1 MAATVAAEPSPEAL
15 MSRTPSLIIPALLV
29 LCGCDQPSMN
39 QYAER
44 DVATAEA
51 PAEPPMVDG
60 IVRPRFSA
68 GTAGG
73 APAAELQ
80 PQSGESY
87 VYDHNLTVSMASEHI
102 KARFERARDRC
113 QNDPALKCKITAASF
128 RLVGEPDAPLP
139 IANLSVALPHDAMAP
154 FEEGLL
160 ALLPG
165 ESKDD
170 VVVRARNT
178 NAQNV
183 TNQVRDIDARLAQ
196 LSNYRDRMMELS
208 KRGGAKTDDL
218 IKIEGEIS
226 RTQSEIEQI
235 EGQRRDLADRIAK
248 ENLSISFEAQS
259 TASDA
264 FQPVRDVWQESLR
277 IMGSSAA
284 TALGLIV
291 AIIPWIPV
299 FLGVYFLVRWLWRRR
314 KKAQA

>member
-1 MAATVAAEPSPEAL
+1 MPCQLPAVL
-15 MSRTPSLIIPALLV
+15 LLSLITLAA
-29 LCGCDQPSMN
+29 CSESETQSKS
-39 QYAER
+39 
-44 DVATAEA
+44 TASSEQGTFNMLDASAPA

-60 IVRPRFSA
+60 LIRGRV
-68 GTAGG
+68 AGG
-73 APAAELQ
+73 APIDANAA

-87 VYDHNLTVSMASEHI
+87 VYDHNLAVSMASEHI

-128 RLVGEPDAPLP
+128 RLIGEPDAPLP
-139 IANLSVALPHDAMAP
+139 VANLSVALPHDAVAP

-165 ESKDD
+165 EDKDD

-183 TNQVRDIDARLAQ
+183 TNQVRDINARLAQ
-196 LSNYRDRMMELS
+196 LMNYRDRMMELS

-226 RTQSEIEQI
+226 RTQSEIEAI
-235 EGQRRDLADRIAK
+235 EGQRRDLAERIAK
-248 ENLSISFEAQS
+248 ENLSISFEPQS
-259 TASDA
+259 TVSGA

-277 IMGSSAA
+277 IMGTSAA
-284 TALGLIV
+284 TALGLVV
-291 AIIPWIPV
+291 AVIPWIPV
-299 FLGVYFLVRWLWRRR
+299 FFGLYFLVRWLWRRR

>member
-1 MAATVAAEPSPEAL
+1 MPRLSAILLLCAAALAACSESEEKAAT
-15 MSRTPSLIIPALLV
+15 TT
-29 LCGCDQPSMN
+29 
-39 QYAER
+39 
-44 DVATAEA
+44 TAEA
-51 PAEPPMVDG
+51 QVNYAAAPSEPTIVDG
-60 IVRPRFSA
+60 LARGMI
-68 GTAGG
+68 GG
-73 APAAELQ
+73 ADKQ
-80 PQSGESY
+80 VQSGESY

-113 QNDPALKCKITAASF
+113 QNDPALKCKITSASF

-139 IANLSVALPHDAMAP
+139 VANLSVALPHDAVAP
-154 FEEGLL
+154 FEEGLV

-170 VVVRARNT
+170 VVIRARNT

-183 TNQVRDIDARLAQ
+183 TNQVRDIEARLAQ
-196 LSNYRDRMMELS
+196 LTNYRDRMMELS

-235 EGQRRDLADRIAK
+235 EGQRRDLAERIAK

-259 TASDA
+259 TVGDA

-277 IMGSSAA
+277 VMGNSAA
-284 TALGLIV
+284 AALGLIV
-291 AIIPWIPV
+291 AIIPWIPL
-299 FLGVYFLVRWLWRRR
+299 FLGAYVLVRWLWRRAR
-314 KKAQA
+314 RAKV

>member
-1 MAATVAAEPSPEAL
+1 
-15 MSRTPSLIIPALLV
+15 
-29 LCGCDQPSMN
+29 
-39 QYAER
+39 
-44 DVATAEA
+44 
-51 PAEPPMVDG
+51 
-60 IVRPRFSA
+60 
-68 GTAGG
+68 
-73 APAAELQ
+73 
-80 PQSGESY
+80 
-87 VYDHNLTVSMASEHI
+87 
-102 KARFERARDRC
+102 
-113 QNDPALKCKITAASF
+113 
-128 RLVGEPDAPLP
+128 
-139 IANLSVALPHDAMAP
+139 MAP

-235 EGQRRDLADRIAK
+235 EGQRRDLAERIAK

-259 TASDA
+259 TVSDA

-277 IMGSSAA
+277 VMGNSAA
-284 TALGLIV
+284 AALGLIV
-291 AIIPWIPV
+291 AIIPWIPL
-299 FLGVYFLVRWLWRRR
+299 FLRRVLPGPLALAPAAKRSRSAWPTINAGSTPIAGCRRR
-314 KKAQA
+314 GGSAR

>member
-1 MAATVAAEPSPEAL
+1 MPRLPMTLLLCAAATLAACSESETNPKS
-15 MSRTPSLIIPALLV
+15 
-29 LCGCDQPSMN
+29 
-39 QYAER
+39 
-44 DVATAEA
+44 TASSEEGNFQLAAAPA

-60 IVRPRFSA
+60 LARGMVGGSSSADNRP
-68 GTAGG
+68 
-73 APAAELQ
+73 Q

-113 QNDPALKCKITAASF
+113 QNDPALKCKITSASF
-128 RLVGEPDAPLP
+128 RLIGEPDAPLP
-139 IANLSVALPHDAMAP
+139 VANLSVALPHDAVAP

-178 NAQNV
+178 SAQNV
-183 TNQVRDIDARLAQ
+183 TNQVRDIEARLAQ
-196 LSNYRDRMMELS
+196 LMNYRDRMMELS

-235 EGQRRDLADRIAK
+235 EGQRRDLAERIAK

-259 TASDA
+259 TVSDA

-277 IMGSSAA
+277 LMGASAA
-284 TALGLIV
+284 AALGLVV
-291 AIIPWIPV
+291 AIIPWIPL

>member
-1 MAATVAAEPSPEAL
+1 MSRLLAVLLCTTALAACSESENQASGTSASSGEEIDMRYMAAP
-15 MSRTPSLIIPALLV
+15 
-29 LCGCDQPSMN
+29 
-39 QYAER
+39 
-44 DVATAEA
+44 A

-60 IVRPRFSA
+60 VMRPRI
-68 GTAGG
+68 AGG
-73 APAAELQ
+73 VGGPTDAG

-87 VYDHNLTVSMASEHI
+87 VYDHNMTVSMASEHI

-113 QNDPALKCKITAASF
+113 QNDPALKCKVTSASF
-128 RLVGEPDAPLP
+128 RLVGEPNAPLP
-139 IANLSVALPHDAMAP
+139 IANLSVALPHDAVAP

-170 VVVRARNT
+170 VVIRARNT

-196 LSNYRDRMMELS
+196 LMNYRDRMMDLS

-235 EGQRRDLADRIAK
+235 EGQRRDLAERIAK
-248 ENLSISFEAQS
+248 ENLTIAFEPQS
-259 TASDA
+259 TVSDA

-277 IMGSSAA
+277 VMGNSAA
-284 TALGLIV
+284 AALGLIV
-291 AIIPWIPV
+291 AIIPWIPL
-299 FLGVYFLVRWLWRRR
+299 FLGLYVLVRWLWRRSR
-314 KKAQA
+314 RAKA

>member
-1 MAATVAAEPSPEAL
+1 MTRLPL
-15 MSRTPSLIIPALLV
+15 ALL
-29 LCGCDQPSMN
+29 LATAALAGCDNKESQGPATSTEAN
-39 QYAER
+39 LNYA
-44 DVATAEA
+44 AA
-51 PAEPPMVDG
+51 PEPMAPPVDAMARG
-60 IVRPRFSA
+60 MI
-68 GTAGG
+68 GG
-73 APAAELQ
+73 EDKRV
-80 PQSGESY
+80 QSGESY
-87 VYDHNLTVSMASEHI
+87 VYDHNISISMASEHI

-154 FEEGLL
+154 FEESLL

-208 KRGGAKTDDL
+208 KRGGKTEDL
-218 IKIEGEIS
+218 IKVESEIS
-226 RTQSEIEQI
+226 QTQASIEQI
-235 EGQRRDLADRIAK
+235 EAQQRDLAERIAK

-259 TASDA
+259 TVSDA
-264 FQPVRDVWQESLR
+264 MQPVRDVWQNSLR
-277 IMGSSAA
+277 VMAA
-284 TALGLIV
+284 SGAAVLALVVG
-291 AIIPWIPV
+291 IIPWIPV
-299 FLGVYFLVRWLWRRR
+299 FLLGFFGLRWLWRRATR
-314 KKAQA
+314 A

>member
-1 MAATVAAEPSPEAL
+1 MTRLPLALLLATAALAGCDNKESQSTGTSTEAESRYAPAPATPAEATVPL
-15 MSRTPSLIIPALLV
+15 Y
-29 LCGCDQPSMN
+29 DQT
-39 QYAER
+39 
-44 DVATAEA
+44 TAFQ
-51 PAEPPMVDG
+51 
-60 IVRPRFSA
+60 FSA
-68 GTAGG
+68 GTKGMEPNAK
-73 APAAELQ
+73 A
-80 PQSGESY
+80 QSGESY
-87 VYDHNLTVSMASEHI
+87 VYDHNISISMASEHI

-259 TASDA
+259 TVSDA

-277 IMGSSAA
+277 VMGNSAA
-284 TALGLIV
+284 AALGLIV
-291 AIIPWIPV
+291 AIIPWIPL
-299 FLGVYFLVRWLWRRR
+299 FLGAYFLVRWLWRRAR
-314 KKAQA
+314 RA